1 MDATARTSLRIFL
14 RELRAIAAPYWRGD
28 DRWKG
33 LGLLAVIVSLNLGM
47 VGLNVLL
54 NLWRAA
60 FYNAIQNKDLPA
72 FWRQL
77 GIFGGLAAAFIAAA
91 VYQLYLNQM
100 LQIRWRRWLTE
111 HSLDRWLQSR
121 AYYKMQLVDSGTD
134 NPDQRI
140 TEDIKAFVMLTLR
153 LGLGLLR
160 ESVNLVSFVT
170 ILYGL
175 SGVLEFS
182 LGGRNWSIAGYMVY
196 IALVYALFG
205 TWLTAKIGRPLVG
218 LNFHQQRFE
227 ADFRFGLV
235 RFRENSE
242 GVALY
247 RGEPDE
253 RRRFLGQF
261 GAVVE
266 NWWQIMKA
274 QKRLTWFTSGYGQA
288 AVVFPYIMAAP
299 RYFSGAIQLGGLMQT
314 ASAFMEVQS
323 SLSYFVDA
331 YTDIAE
337 WRAVVERLAGFR
349 EATQRAHDLEDSLTG
364 VYPVEGEASNLSI
377 DGLTLKLPDGRHLL
391 NGAQASLRAGESV
404 LISGPSGTGK
414 STLFRAIAGIWP
426 FGRGRIALPAAART
440 LFLPQK
446 PYLPIATLRDIV
458 LYPRGAPNGA
468 GDDATIRATLAAVGL
483 PALATDLDEEAN
495 WALRLSG
502 GEQQR
507 IAFARAL
514 VQRPDWLFLDEATSA
529 LDEPTEGYLYGLL
542 RERLPTTTIVS
553 IGHRSTLA
561 AFHDRRLAIEPVK
574 GNNARLLTFVDA
586 GLPSASSVLSELR

>member
-1 MDATARTSLRIFL
+1 MDATARTSLRVFV

-77 GIFGGLAAAFIAAA
+77 AIFGGLAAAFIAAA

-175 SGVLEFS
+175 SGVLEFR
-182 LGGRNWSIAGYMVY
+182 LGGRDWSIAGYMVY
-196 IALVYALFG
+196 VALVYALFG

-349 EATQRAHDLEDSLTG
+349 EATQRAHDLEDSRTG
-364 VYPVEGEASNLSI
+364 VYPAEGEASNLSLH
-377 DGLTLKLPDGRHLL
+377 GLTLELPDGRHLL
-391 NGAQASLRAGESV
+391 DGAHASLRAGESV
-404 LISGPSGTGK
+404 LISGPSGAGK

-446 PYLPIATLRDIV
+446 PYLPIATLRDVV
-458 LYPRGAPNGA
+458 LYPGGAPDGA
-468 GDDATIRATLAAVGL
+468 GDDAAIRATLAAVGL
-483 PALATDLDEEAN
+483 PALATHLDEEGN

-514 VQRPDWLFLDEATSA
+514 LQRPDWLFLDEGTSA
-529 LDEPTEGYLYGLL
+529 LDEATEGYLYGLL

-561 AFHDRRLAIEPVK
+561 AFHDRRLAIEPAK
-574 GNNARLLTFVDA
+574 GGNGRLLTFMDA
-586 GLPSASSVLSELR
+586 GQPSAASALTQLG

>member
-1 MDATARTSLRIFL
+1 MDTTARTSLRVFA

-54 NLWRAA
+54 NLWHAA

-72 FWRQL
+72 FWHQL
-77 GIFGGLAAAFIAAA
+77 AIFGGLAAAFIVAA

-111 HSLDRWLQSR
+111 HSLDRWLEGR

-175 SGVLEFS
+175 SGVFEFS
-182 LGGRNWSIAGYMVY
+182 LGGHNWSIAGYMVY
-196 IALVYALFG
+196 VALVYALIG
-205 TWLTAKIGRPLVG
+205 TWITAKIGRPLVG
-218 LNFHQQRFE
+218 LNFQQQRFE

-253 RRRFLGQF
+253 RRHFVRQF

-266 NWWQIMKA
+266 NWWRIMRA

-288 AVVFPYIMAAP
+288 AVVFPFIMAAP

-314 ASAFMEVQS
+314 ASAFGEVQN

-349 EATQRAHDLEDSLTG
+349 EATQRARELDGSGTRVRRAEGEVSSLT
-364 VYPVEGEASNLSI
+364 L
-377 DGLTLKLPDGRHLL
+377 DDLTLDFPDGRRLL
-391 NGAQASLRAGESV
+391 EGARASLCAGESV
-404 LISGPSGTGK
+404 LISGPSGAGK

-426 FGRGRIALPAAART
+426 FGHGHIALPAAART

-446 PYLPIATLRDIV
+446 PYLPIATLRDVV
-458 LYPRGAPNGA
+458 LYPAGSDGAVE
-468 GDDATIRATLAAVGL
+468 DAAIRTTLAAVGL
-483 PALATDLDEEAN
+483 PGLATALDEEAN

-529 LDEPTEGYLYGLL
+529 LDEPSEACLYGLL
-542 RERLPTTTIVS
+542 RERLPATTIVS

-561 AFHDRRLAIEPVK
+561 TLHDRRLAIEPLT
-574 GNNARLLTFVDA
+574 GLMETGQRSTSAARAEV
-586 GLPSASSVLSELR
+586 G

>member
-1 MDATARTSLRIFL
+1 MDPTARTSLRVFA
-14 RELRAIAAPYWRGD
+14 RELRAITAPYWRGD
-28 DRWKG
+28 DRWRG

-72 FWRQL
+72 FWHQL
-77 GIFGGLAAAFIAAA
+77 AIFGGLATAFIVAA

-111 HSLDRWLQSR
+111 HSLDRWLEGR
-121 AYYKMQLVDSGTD
+121 AYYKMQLVDRGTD

-140 TEDIKAFVMLTLR
+140 TEDIKAFVTLTLR

-175 SGVLEFS
+175 SGVFEFS
-182 LGGRNWSIAGYMVY
+182 LGGRDWSIAGYMVHV
-196 IALVYALFG
+196 ALVYALIG
-205 TWLTAKIGRPLVG
+205 TWITAKIGRPLVG
-218 LNFHQQRFE
+218 LNFQQQRYE

-247 RGEPDE
+247 RGESDE

-261 GAVVE
+261 AAVVE
-266 NWWQIMKA
+266 NWWRIMKA

-288 AVVFPYIMAAP
+288 AVVFPFIMAAP
-299 RYFSGAIQLGGLMQT
+299 RYFSGTIQLGGLMQT
-314 ASAFMEVQS
+314 ASAFGEVQS

-331 YTDIAE
+331 FTDIAE

-349 EATQRAHDLEDSLTG
+349 RATEHADHLDGGVDRVRRTEAETSSL
-364 VYPVEGEASNLSI
+364 SL
-377 DGLTLKLPDGRHLL
+377 DGLTLELPDGQRLL
-391 NGAQASLRAGESV
+391 EGAHISLRAGESV
-404 LISGPSGTGK
+404 LISGPSGAGK

-426 FGRGRIALPAAART
+426 FGRGRIQLPAGART

-446 PYLPIATLRDIV
+446 PYLPIATLRDV
-458 LYPRGAPNGA
+458 LLYPNAAPDRA
-468 GDDATIRATLAAVGL
+468 VEDATIRTVLAAVGL
-483 PALATDLDEEAN
+483 PALATGLDEEAN

-507 IAFARAL
+507 IALARAL
-514 VQRPDWLFLDEATSA
+514 VQRPDWLFLDEASSA
-529 LDEPTEGYLYGLL
+529 LDERTEEHLYGLL
-542 RERLPTTTIVS
+542 RERLPATTIVS

-561 AFHDRRLAIEPVK
+561 TLHDRRIAIDLAAVRGGRLVECDQPDTSV
-574 GNNARLLTFVDA
+574 ARAEV
-586 GLPSASSVLSELR
+586 G